1 MATREYRVI
10 VSENWGYELEGVFMR
25 KSLKGRKFGRTSS
38 VRKALLVGLAKSLVQ
53 YERIRTT
60 LPKAK
65 DLKPFIERLI
75 TIAKENTLANRRR
88 LLAVFFNDN
97 KIVSKMMS
105 ELATRYAKRN
115 GGYTRIYK
123 AGFRQGDNAPV
134 GIIELVDNKISFLN
148 KKTEDTEIKE

>member
-1 MATREYRVI
+1 
-10 VSENWGYELEGVFMR
+10 MR
-25 KSLKGRKFGRTSS
+25 KNLKERKFGRTSS
-38 VRKALLVGLAKSLVQ
+38 VRKALLVSLAKSLVR

-65 DLKPFIERLI
+65 DLRPFVEKLI

-105 ELATRYAKRN
+105 ELATRYSGRN

-134 GIIELVDNKISFLN
+134 GIIELVDNKISFVN

>member
-1 MATREYRVI
+1 
-10 VSENWGYELEGVFMR
+10 MR
-25 KSLKGRKFGRTSS
+25 KNLKGRKFGRTSS
-38 VRKALLVGLAKSLVQ
+38 VRKALLVSLAKSLVR

-65 DLKPFIERLI
+65 DLRPFVEKLI

-105 ELATRYAKRN
+105 ELATRYSGRN

-134 GIIELVDNKISFLN
+134 GIIELVDNKISFVN

>member
-1 MATREYRVI
+1 
-10 VSENWGYELEGVFMR
+10 MR
-25 KSLKGRKFGRTSS
+25 KNLKGRKFGRTSS
-38 VRKALLVGLAKSLVQ
+38 VRKALLVSLAKSLVQ

-65 DLKPFIERLI
+65 DLRPFVEKLI

-105 ELATRYAKRN
+105 ELATRYSGRN

-134 GIIELVDNKISFLN
+134 GIIELVDNKISFVN

>member
-1 MATREYRVI
+1 
-10 VSENWGYELEGVFMR
+10 MR
-25 KSLKGRKFGRTSS
+25 KNLKGRKFGRTSS
-38 VRKALLVGLAKSLVQ
+38 VRTALLVSLAKSLVR

-65 DLKPFIERLI
+65 DLRPFVEKLI

-105 ELATRYAKRN
+105 ELATRYSGRN

-134 GIIELVDNKISFLN
+134 GIIELVDNKISFVN

>member
-1 MATREYRVI
+1 
-10 VSENWGYELEGVFMR
+10 MR
-25 KSLKGRKFGRTSS
+25 KNLKGRKFGRTSS
-38 VRKALLVGLAKSLVQ
+38 VRKALLVSLAKSLVR

-65 DLKPFIERLI
+65 DLRPFVEKLI

-105 ELATRYAKRN
+105 ELATRYSGRN

-134 GIIELVDNKISFLN
+134 GIIELVDNKISIVN

>member
-1 MATREYRVI
+1 
-10 VSENWGYELEGVFMR
+10 MR
-25 KSLKGRKFGRTSS
+25 KNLKGRKFGRTSS
-38 VRKALLVGLAKSLVQ
+38 VRKALLVSLAKSLVR

-65 DLKPFIERLI
+65 DLRPFVEKLI

-105 ELATRYAKRN
+105 ELATRYSGRN

-134 GIIELVDNKISFLN
+134 GIIELVDNKIFFVN

>member
-1 MATREYRVI
+1 
-10 VSENWGYELEGVFMR
+10 MR
-25 KSLKGRKFGRTSS
+25 KNLKGRKFGRTSS
-38 VRKALLVGLAKSLVQ
+38 VRKALLVSLAKSLVR

-65 DLKPFIERLI
+65 DLRPFVEKLI

-105 ELATRYAKRN
+105 ELATRYSGRN
-115 GGYTRIYK
+115 GGYTRVIK
-123 AGFRQGDNAPV
+123 TGFRRGDAAPLA
-134 GIIELVDNKISFLN
+134 IIEWV
-148 KKTEDTEIKE
+148 E

>member
-1 MATREYRVI
+1 M
-10 VSENWGYELEGVFMR
+10 
-25 KSLKGRKFGRTSS
+25 KGRKFGRTSS
-38 VRKALLVGLAKSLVQ
+38 VRKALLVSLAKSLVR

-65 DLKPFIERLI
+65 DLRPFVEKLI

-105 ELATRYAKRN
+105 ELATRYSGRN

-134 GIIELVDNKISFLN
+134 GIIELVDNKISFVN

>member
-1 MATREYRVI
+1 
-10 VSENWGYELEGVFMR
+10 MR
-25 KSLKGRKFGRTSS
+25 KNLKGRKFGRTSS
-38 VRKALLVGLAKSLVQ
+38 VRKALLVSLAKSLVR

-65 DLKPFIERLI
+65 DLRPFVEKLI

-105 ELATRYAKRN
+105 ELATRYSGRN

-134 GIIELVDNKISFLN
+134 GIIELVDNKVSFVN